1 MQRPGSASRLEAAP
15 TGVPQLP
22 ESPGGHAALAARLR
36 QRARRLGFAAIGWL
50 QARRLHRLQQL
61 LQALGEQGRYP
72 AFCEKDPALR
82 CDPER
87 WLAGART
94 IIVAALPYQPPL
106 PVAGDRPMSARG
118 CSGGPSVRLAAYALT
133 PDYHRQLAR
142 RLAALARWLA
152 RAGGLDPERDF
163 RIFVDTG
170 PPVERELLRLC
181 GAGWVGKN
189 TCAYVPGA
197 GSWVLLGVVVTT
209 LELPDAVVPDAAPPT
224 PPDACRDCD
233 RCVRAC
239 PVDALAPYRLDPGA
253 CIAQATQLRGPLPD
267 NQRAALGGWVF
278 GCDICQVVC
287 PENWPERAP
296 LAYFGPGRLRPLG
309 GLSPRMPLAAIL
321 QLDGP
326 SFQRQFGPTAASWRG
341 KNVLQRNAAY
351 AARRWV
357 RHDAEGQELAARL
370 ANLAREH
377 PSPTVRDACGWA
389 LGTQPQAGPN
399 VPDGPIRDGP
409 PTGSLPHPRRP
420 APCRTP
426 PCAGPSPPAAGRPDH

>member
-1 MQRPGSASRLEAAP
+1 M
-15 TGVPQLP
+15 
-22 ESPGGHAALAARLR
+22 
-36 QRARRLGFAAIGWL
+36 
-50 QARRLHRLQQL
+50 
-61 LQALGEQGRYP
+61 
-72 AFCEKDPALR
+72 
-82 CDPER
+82 
-87 WLAGART
+87 
-94 IIVAALPYQPPL
+94 
-106 PVAGDRPMSARG
+106 
-118 CSGGPSVRLAAYALT
+118 RLAAYALA
-133 PDYHRQLAR
+133 PDYHRQLEH
-142 RLAALARWLA
+142 RLAVLARWLA
-152 RAGGLDPERDF
+152 RAGGLDPKRDF

-209 LELPDAVVPDAAPPT
+209 LELPDAVLPDTAPPA

-239 PVDALAPYRLDPGA
+239 PVGALTPYRLDPGA

-287 PENWPERAP
+287 PENSPERAP
-296 LAYFGPGRLRPLG
+296 LAYWGHGRLRPLG
-309 GLSPRMPLAAIL
+309 GLSARMPLLAIL
-321 QLDGP
+321 QLDGR

-357 RHDAEGQELAARL
+357 RHDPEGQELAARL
-370 ANLAREH
+370 ASLAREH
-377 PSPTVRDACGWA
+377 PSPAVRDACCWA
-389 LGTQPQAGPN
+389 LVARPSRRSPEPAGR
-399 VPDGPIRDGP
+399 VA
-409 PTGSLPHPRRP
+409 H
-420 APCRTP
+420 
-426 PCAGPSPPAAGRPDH
+426 PAAGRADPP